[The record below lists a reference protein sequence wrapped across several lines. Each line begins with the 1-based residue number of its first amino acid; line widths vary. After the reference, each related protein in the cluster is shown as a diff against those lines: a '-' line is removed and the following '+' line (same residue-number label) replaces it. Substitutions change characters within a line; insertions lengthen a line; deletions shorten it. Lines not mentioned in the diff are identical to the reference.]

1 MDQCTQLLPDIAS
14 RLSSVNHMPVLH
26 QLSFYPVGNA
36 SQCQGAG
43 TLLEFGLYPNS
54 VQN

>member
-1 MDQCTQLLPDIAS
+1 
-14 RLSSVNHMPVLH
+14 VNHMPVLH
-26 QLSFYPVGNA
+26 QLSLYPVGNA